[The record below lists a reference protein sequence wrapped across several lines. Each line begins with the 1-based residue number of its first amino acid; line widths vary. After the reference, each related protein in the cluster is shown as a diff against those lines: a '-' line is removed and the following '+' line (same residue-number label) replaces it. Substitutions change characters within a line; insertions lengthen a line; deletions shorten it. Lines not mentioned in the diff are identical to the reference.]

1 MGTLF
6 AILIFVRKPYF
17 ICKIFNKD
25 KLIQLTR
32 LKAPMLMSQKKDYPD
47 NAKKKFILFT
57 AGVYLSLLLFTIFFA
72 IFNYHKGLYYS
83 FYAASFG
90 IFGYLLS
97 MYFYIRKKKYL
108 TAVYIVYLTLGPAV
122 VLASYA
128 EGLMSGNYW
137 FVLTMLYAIPLMIRR
152 KHYFLKHSKILY
164 AITIVLILLIS
175 IISPMYTEMYPHLTK
190 GETHTKL
197 LINSTVCFIVIIIF
211 SIIGLRSGKLFI
223 RQLFKEKQ
231 RAEKEKD
238 NRTRVLANIGHEL
251 RTQINSINGITQLIL
266 EQDKLEKKE
275 KEYAEILDYCNNKM
289 LVLVNDILDI
299 HKIES
304 GKFELNNIPRDLNK
318 VLAKI
323 TIPFL
328 NIAEKKNLTLKT
340 VIDKK
345 LSYITVNLD
354 ETRLTQVLH
363 NLLSNAFKFTEY
375 GSISFTAEVL
385 EENNDVI
392 NVKFTITD
400 TGIGIPEELQMT
412 IFESFQQIK
421 NDSSSFPGGTGLGL
435 AISKTIVEKMG
446 ANIQVKSEL
455 NKGSSFSFSVT
466 FEKIVNNVS
475 KNQEK
480 ISANATQFLSNTS
493 ILIVED
499 NVVSM
504 MYVNKLLKNHG
515 ANTFQAINGAK
526 AIEILK
532 NKHQEIEIVLLDLEM
547 PVMNGFKAITFIKK
561 DYPDVTVIAF
571 TANIPS
577 EDMMQNLKELGFDDM
592 ISKPFKKEEILTV
605 LQKKI
610 TS

>member
-1 MGTLF
+1 
-6 AILIFVRKPYF
+6 
-17 ICKIFNKD
+17 
-25 KLIQLTR
+25 
-32 LKAPMLMSQKKDYPD
+32 
-47 NAKKKFILFT
+47 
-57 AGVYLSLLLFTIFFA
+57 
-72 IFNYHKGLYYS
+72 
-83 FYAASFG
+83 
-90 IFGYLLS
+90 
-97 MYFYIRKKKYL
+97 
-108 TAVYIVYLTLGPAV
+108 
-122 VLASYA
+122 
-128 EGLMSGNYW
+128 
-137 FVLTMLYAIPLMIRR
+137 
-152 KHYFLKHSKILY
+152 
-164 AITIVLILLIS
+164 
-175 IISPMYTEMYPHLTK
+175 
-190 GETHTKL
+190 
-197 LINSTVCFIVIIIF
+197 
-211 SIIGLRSGKLFI
+211 
-223 RQLFKEKQ
+223 
-231 RAEKEKD
+231 
-238 NRTRVLANIGHEL
+238 
-251 RTQINSINGITQLIL
+251 
-266 EQDKLEKKE
+266 
-275 KEYAEILDYCNNKM
+275 M